1 MARGTQVV
9 LAYAPQTNTS
19 KVPASGWKT
28 LPRTSDS
35 LNNTV
40 ELTDSETIN
49 DSRLKTAGMV
59 TSANA
64 EGDVEV
70 EMIKGSYD
78 DLIEAASGNNWHT
91 GNTDKVTF
99 GGDVIKMFAIEKG
112 HKDIGQYHYWSG
124 MRVNSFSLDIPE
136 SGFIGMTF
144 GFMGSGYETAAVQY
158 SSSPD
163 TTATSP
169 KATSLSVTDVQIDGI
184 TTKGVSCVTAFSF
197 ELNNNIERQNCL
209 GAGLYG
215 NELMEMMA
223 DITGSLTLAYSKN
236 TQSMLDKQLTG
247 APVQIQVTISFND
260 DPDTYVLDIPTAQL
274 SGDVPS
280 GGMEKLET
288 QLTYTVYAETAD
300 AANAPSLKRTLKR
313 AEAEPTP

>member
-1 MARGTQVV
+1 MARGNKAVLSYSKQDDVSVV
-9 LAYAPQTNTS
+9 PLT
-19 KVPASGWKT
+19 GWKI
-28 LPRTSDS
+28 LPRVSDS

-64 EGDVEV
+64 EGDIEV
-70 EMIKGSYD
+70 EMIKTAYD
-78 DLIEAASGNNWHT
+78 DLIAAAAGNEWT
-91 GNTDKVTF
+91 TATKTKTVVF
-99 GGDVIKMFAIEKG
+99 GGDVVTKFAIEKN
-112 HKDIGQYHYWSG
+112 HKDIAQYHYWSG

-144 GFMGSGYETAAVQY
+144 GFMGGGYVASLAASAVTPTAAV
-158 SSSPD
+158 
-163 TTATSP
+163 TSP
-169 KATSLSVTDVQIDGI
+169 KATSLSVSDIKIDGV
-184 TTKGVSCVTAFSF
+184 TTKNVSCVTAFSF

-215 NELMEMMA
+215 SNFLEMMA
-223 DITGSLTLAYSKN
+223 DMTGSLTLAYSKN

-247 APVQIQVTISFND
+247 APVKIEVTVKFPD
-260 DPDTYVLDIPTAQL
+260 GDTYVLTIPKAQI

-280 GGMEKLET
+280 GGNEILQA
-288 QLTYTVYAETAD
+288 QLTYTVYAD
-300 AANAPSLKRTLKR
+300 APVDAPTLKLIT
-313 AEAEPTP
+313 A

>member
-1 MARGTQVV
+1 MARGNKAVLSYSKQDDVSVV
-9 LAYAPQTNTS
+9 PLT
-19 KVPASGWKT
+19 GWKI
-28 LPRTSDS
+28 LPRVSDS

-64 EGDVEV
+64 EGDIEV
-70 EMIKGSYD
+70 EMIKTTYD
-78 DLIEAASGNNWHT
+78 DLIAAAAGNEWT
-91 GNTDKVTF
+91 TATKTKTVVF
-99 GGDVIKMFAIEKG
+99 GGDVVTKFAIEKN
-112 HKDIGQYHYWSG
+112 HKDIAQYHYWSG

-144 GFMGSGYETAAVQY
+144 GFMGGGYAASLAASAVTPAAAV
-158 SSSPD
+158 
-163 TTATSP
+163 TSP
-169 KATSLSVTDVQIDGI
+169 KATSLSVSDIKIDGV

-215 NELMEMMA
+215 SNFLEMMA
-223 DITGSLTLAYSKN
+223 DMTGRLTLAYSKN

-247 APVQIQVTISFND
+247 APVKIEVTVKFPD
-260 DPDTYVLDIPTAQL
+260 GDTYVLTIPKAQI

-280 GGMEKLET
+280 GGNEILQA
-288 QLTYTVYAETAD
+288 QLTYTVYAD
-300 AANAPSLKRTLKR
+300 APEDAPTLKLIT
-313 AEAEPTP
+313 A

>member
-1 MARGTQVV
+1 MARGTRVV
-9 LAYAPQTNTS
+9 LAYAPQDDVDT
-19 KVPASGWKT
+19 KPASGWKT
-28 LPRTSDS
+28 LPRKSDS
-35 LNNTV
+35 LNNSV

-78 DLIEAASGNNWHT
+78 DLIAAAAGNDWD
-91 GNTDKVTF
+91 TDTVTF
-99 GGDVIKMFAIEKG
+99 GGDVVSTFAIEKG

-260 DPDTYVLDIPTAQL
+260 DPDTYVLTIPKSQIAGDI
-274 SGDVPS
+274 PS

-288 QLTYTVYAETAD
+288 QLTYTVYADTAD
-300 AANAPSLKRTLKR
+300 DAPTLVRTT
-313 AEAEPTP
+313 A

>member
-1 MARGTQVV
+1 MARGNKAVLSYSKQDDVSVV
-9 LAYAPQTNTS
+9 PLT
-19 KVPASGWKT
+19 GWKI
-28 LPRTSDS
+28 LPRVSDS

-64 EGDVEV
+64 EGDIEV
-70 EMIKGSYD
+70 EMIKGAYD
-78 DLIEAASGNNWHT
+78 DLIAAAAGNEWT
-91 GNTDKVTF
+91 TATKTKTVVF
-99 GGDVIKMFAIEKG
+99 GGDVVTKFAIEKN
-112 HKDIGQYHYWSG
+112 HKDIAQYHYWSG

-144 GFMGSGYETAAVQY
+144 GFMGGGYAASLAASAVTPTAAV
-158 SSSPD
+158 
-163 TTATSP
+163 TSP
-169 KATSLSVTDVQIDGI
+169 KATSLSVSDIKIDGV

-215 NELMEMMA
+215 SNFLEMMA
-223 DITGSLTLAYSKN
+223 DMTGSLTLAYSKN

-247 APVQIQVTISFND
+247 APVKIEVTVKFPD
-260 DPDTYVLDIPTAQL
+260 GDTYVLTIPKAQI

-280 GGMEKLET
+280 GGNEILQA
-288 QLTYTVYAETAD
+288 QLTYTVYADAPAD
-300 AANAPSLKRTLKR
+300 APTLKLIT
-313 AEAEPTP
+313 A

>member
-1 MARGTQVV
+1 MSRGSKVV
-9 LAYAPQTNTS
+9 LSYS
-19 KVPASGWKT
+19 KQDDVSVVPLTGWKI

-49 DSRLKTAGMV
+49 DSRLRTSGMV

-70 EMIKGSYD
+70 ELIKGVYD
-78 DLIEAASGNNWHT
+78 DLIAAAAGNEWVVGTPAGTNE
-91 GNTDKVTF
+91 VVF
-99 GGDVIKMFAIEKG
+99 GGDVVTNFAIEKN

-136 SGFIGMTF
+136 NGFIGMTF
-144 GFMGSGYETAAVQY
+144 GFMGAGYEASLTASATTPAAAV
-158 SSSPD
+158 
-163 TTATSP
+163 TSP
-169 KATSLSVTDVQIDGI
+169 KATSLSVSDIKIDGV

-215 NELMEMMA
+215 SSFLEMMA
-223 DITGSLTLAYSKN
+223 DMTGSLTLAYSKN
-236 TQSMLDKQLTG
+236 TQEMLNKQLTG
-247 APVQIQVTISFND
+247 DPVKIEATIKFPD
-260 DPDTYVLDIPTAQL
+260 GDTYVLTIFKAQI
-274 SGDVPS
+274 SGDIPS
-280 GGMEKLET
+280 GGMDKLEAS
-288 QLTYTVYAETAD
+288 LTYTVYADAPAD
-300 AANAPSLKRTLKR
+300 APTLKLIT
-313 AEAEPTP
+313 A

>member
-1 MARGTQVV
+1 MARGNKVV
-9 LAYAPQTNTS
+9 LAYAPQTTAGT
-19 KVPASGWKT
+19 KPVTGWKT
-28 LPRTSDS
+28 LPRVSDS

-78 DLIEAASGNNWHT
+78 DLIAAAAGNNWA
-91 GNTDKVTF
+91 TDTVTF
-99 GGDVIKMFAIEKG
+99 GGDVVQMFALEKG
-112 HKDIGQYHYWSG
+112 HKDIGHYHYWSG

-144 GFMGSGYETAAVQY
+144 GFMGSGYENAAVQY
-158 SSSPD
+158 STTPA

-169 KATSLSVTDVQIDGI
+169 KATSLSVTDVQIDNM
-184 TTKGVSCVTAFSF
+184 TTRGVSCVTAFSF
-197 ELNNNIERQNCL
+197 EVNNNIERQNCL

-247 APVQIQVTISFND
+247 APVQIQVTISFNN
-260 DPDTYVLDIPTAQL
+260 DPDTYVLTIPKAQL

-288 QLTYTVYAETAD
+288 QLTYTVYADTIAD
-300 AANAPSLKRTLKR
+300 APTLVR
-313 AEAEPTP
+313 NEATPTP

>member
-1 MARGTQVV
+1 MARGNKVV
-9 LAYAPQTNTS
+9 LAYAPQTAAET
-19 KVPASGWKT
+19 KPDSGWKT

-78 DLIEAASGNNWHT
+78 DLIEAAAGNNW
-91 GNTDKVTF
+91 NTDKVTF

-197 ELNNNIERQNCL
+197 EINNNIERQNCL

-260 DPDTYVLDIPTAQL
+260 DPDTYVLDIPKSQL

-288 QLTYTVYAETAD
+288 QLTYTVYADTAD
-300 AANAPSLKRTLKR
+300 DAPTLVRTT
-313 AEAEPTP
+313 A

>member
-1 MARGTQVV
+1 MARGNKVV
-9 LAYAPQTNTS
+9 LAYAPQTAAAT
-19 KVPASGWKT
+19 KPASGWKT

-70 EMIKGSYD
+70 EMIKGAYD
-78 DLIEAASGNNWHT
+78 DLIAAAAGNAWKVADPLK
-91 GNTDKVTF
+91 TDTIVF
-99 GGDVIKMFAIEKG
+99 GGDVVTNFAMEKA
-112 HKDIGQYHYWSG
+112 HKDITQYHYWSG

-144 GFMGSGYETAAVQY
+144 GFMGSGYENSAVQY
-158 SSSPD
+158 SATPT

-169 KATSLSVTDVQIDGI
+169 KATSLSVTDVQIDDI

-197 ELNNNIERQNCL
+197 EVNNNIERQNCL

-236 TQSMLDKQLTG
+236 TQSMLDKQLIG
-247 APVQIQVTISFND
+247 APVKIQVTISFNK
-260 DPDTYVLDIPTAQL
+260 DPDTYVLTIPKAQL

-288 QLTYTVYAETAD
+288 QLTYTVYADTIADAPTLVRKETA
-300 AANAPSLKRTLKR
+300 
-313 AEAEPTP
+313 PTP

>member
-1 MARGTQVV
+1 MARGNKVV
-9 LAYAPQTNTS
+9 LAYAPQTDTS
-19 KVPASGWKT
+19 KKPASGWKT

-78 DLIEAASGNNWHT
+78 DLIAAAAGNNWA
-91 GNTDKVTF
+91 TDTVTF
-99 GGDVIKMFAIEKG
+99 GGDVVKMFAIEKG

-144 GFMGSGYETAAVQY
+144 GFMGSGYESAAVQY
-158 SSSPD
+158 SSAPT

-169 KATSLSVTDVQIDGI
+169 KATSLSVTDVQIDNA
-184 TTKGVSCVTAFSF
+184 TTRGVSCVTAFSF
-197 ELNNNIERQNCL
+197 EVNNNIERQNCL

-260 DPDTYVLDIPTAQL
+260 DPDTYVLTIPKAQL

-288 QLTYTVYAETAD
+288 QLTYTVYAETLAD
-300 AANAPSLKRTLKR
+300 APTLVR
-313 AEAEPTP
+313 NEALPTP

>member
-1 MARGTQVV
+1 MARGNKAVLSYSKQDDVSVV
-9 LAYAPQTNTS
+9 PLT
-19 KVPASGWKT
+19 GWKI
-28 LPRTSDS
+28 LPRVSDS

-70 EMIKGSYD
+70 EMIKGTYD
-78 DLIEAASGNNWHT
+78 DLIAAAAGNEWT
-91 GNTDKVTF
+91 TATKTKTVVF
-99 GGDVIKMFAIEKG
+99 GGDVVTKFAIEKN
-112 HKDIGQYHYWSG
+112 HKDIAQYHYWSG

-144 GFMGSGYETAAVQY
+144 GFMGGGYAASLAASAVTPTAAV
-158 SSSPD
+158 
-163 TTATSP
+163 TSP
-169 KATSLSVTDVQIDGI
+169 KATSLSVSDIKINGV

-215 NELMEMMA
+215 SNFLQMMA
-223 DITGSLTLAYSKN
+223 DMTGSLTLAYSKN

-247 APVQIQVTISFND
+247 APVKIEVTVKFPD
-260 DPDTYVLDIPTAQL
+260 GDTYVLTIFKAQI
-274 SGDVPS
+274 SGDIPS
-280 GGMEKLET
+280 GGNEILQA
-288 QLTYTVYAETAD
+288 QLTYTVYADTPAD
-300 AANAPSLKRTLKR
+300 APTLVRTT
-313 AEAEPTP
+313 A

>member
-1 MARGTQVV
+1 MARGNKVV
-9 LAYAPQTNTS
+9 LAYAPQVAVET
-19 KVPASGWKT
+19 KPVSGWKT

-70 EMIKGSYD
+70 EMIKSSYD
-78 DLIEAASGNNWHT
+78 DLIEAAAGNNWAIDT
-91 GNTDKVTF
+91 ITF
-99 GGDVIKMFAIEKG
+99 GGDVVKMFAIEKG

-144 GFMGSGYETAAVQY
+144 GFMGSGYENSAVQY
-158 SSSPD
+158 SSEPT

-169 KATSLSVTDVQIDGI
+169 KATSLSVTDVQIDGV

-197 ELNNNIERQNCL
+197 EVNNNIERQNCL

-247 APVQIQVTISFND
+247 APVKIQVTISFND
-260 DPDTYVLDIPTAQL
+260 DPDTYVLTIPKAQL

-288 QLTYTVYAETAD
+288 QLTYTVYADTIDD
-300 AANAPSLKRTLKR
+300 APTLVR
-313 AEAEPTP
+313 SEV

>member
-1 MARGTQVV
+1 MSRGSKVV
-9 LAYAPQTNTS
+9 LSYAKQTAVET
-19 KVPASGWKT
+19 KPTTGWKI

-49 DSRLKTAGMV
+49 DSRLRTAGMV

-70 EMIKGSYD
+70 EMIKATYD
-78 DLIEAASGNNWHT
+78 DLIAAAAGNEWVIGT
-91 GNTDKVTF
+91 PVKTNTVTF
-99 GGDVIKMFAIEKG
+99 GGDVVTNFAIEKN

-144 GFMGSGYETAAVQY
+144 GFMGAGYVASETASA
-158 SSSPD
+158 
-163 TTATSP
+163 TTPAAAITTP
-169 KATSLSVTDVQIDGI
+169 KATSLSVSDIQIDGV

-215 NELMEMMA
+215 SAFLEMMA
-223 DITGSLTLAYSKN
+223 DMTGSLTLAYSKN
-236 TQSMLDKQLTG
+236 TQSMLNKQLTG
-247 APVQIQVTISFND
+247 APIKIEVTIKF
-260 DPDTYVLDIPTAQL
+260 PDNSTYILTIPKAQV
-274 SGDVPS
+274 SGDIPS
-280 GGMEKLET
+280 GGMDKLEAS
-288 QLTYTVYAETAD
+288 LTYTVYAD
-300 AANAPSLKRTLKR
+300 APIDAPTLKLIT
-313 AEAEPTP
+313 A

>member
-1 MARGTQVV
+1 MARGNKVV
-9 LAYAPQTNTS
+9 LAYAPQTDTS
-19 KVPASGWKT
+19 TKPASGWKT

-35 LNNTV
+35 LNNSV

-70 EMIKGSYD
+70 EMIKGTYD
-78 DLIEAASGNNWHT
+78 DLIEAAAGNNWA
-91 GNTDKVTF
+91 TDTVTF
-99 GGDVIKMFAIEKG
+99 GGDVVKMFALEKG

-158 SSSPD
+158 SSAPTPS
-163 TTATSP
+163 ATSP
-169 KATSLSVTDVQIDGI
+169 KATSLSVTDVKIDGV

-197 ELNNNIERQNCL
+197 EVNNNIERQNCL

-236 TQSMLDKQLTG
+236 TQALLDKQLKG
-247 APVQIQVTISFND
+247 APVKIEVTITFND
-260 DPDTYVLDIPTAQL
+260 DPDTYVLTIPKAQIA
-274 SGDVPS
+274 GDVPS

-288 QLTYTVYAETAD
+288 QLTYTVYADTIAD
-300 AANAPSLKRTLKR
+300 APTLVR
-313 AEAEPTP
+313 SEATPTP

>member
-1 MARGTQVV
+1 MARGTRVV
-9 LAYAPQTNTS
+9 LAYAPQDDVDT
-19 KVPASGWKT
+19 KPVEGWKT
-28 LPRTSDS
+28 LPRKSDS
-35 LNNTV
+35 LNNSV

-78 DLIEAASGNNWHT
+78 DLIAAAAGNNW
-91 GNTDKVTF
+91 NKNKVTF
-99 GGDVIKMFAIEKG
+99 GGDAIKMFAIEKG

-236 TQSMLDKQLTG
+236 TQELLDKQLKG
-247 APVQIQVTISFND
+247 APVKIEVTITFND
-260 DPDTYVLDIPTAQL
+260 DPDTYVLTIPKSQIA
-274 SGDVPS
+274 GDVPS

-288 QLTYTVYAETAD
+288 QLTYTVYADTPAD
-300 AANAPSLKRTLKR
+300 APTLVRTT
-313 AEAEPTP
+313 A

>member
-1 MARGTQVV
+1 MARGNKVV
-9 LAYAPQTNTS
+9 LAYAPQTAAGT
-19 KVPASGWKT
+19 KPASGWKT

-78 DLIEAASGNNWHT
+78 DLIEAAAGNNWA
-91 GNTDKVTF
+91 TDTVTF
-99 GGDVIKMFAIEKG
+99 GGDVVKMFAIEKG

-124 MRVNSFSLDIPE
+124 MRVNSFSIDIPE

-158 SSSPD
+158 SSAPT

-169 KATSLSVTDVQIDGI
+169 KATSLSVTDVQIDGV

-236 TQSMLDKQLTG
+236 TQLMLDKQLTG
-247 APVQIQVTISFND
+247 APVQIQVTISFSK
-260 DPDTYVLDIPTAQL
+260 DPDTYVLTIPKAQL

-288 QLTYTVYAETAD
+288 QLTYTVYADTIADAPTLVRKETA
-300 AANAPSLKRTLKR
+300 
-313 AEAEPTP
+313 PTP

>member
-1 MARGTQVV
+1 MARGNKVV
-9 LAYAPQTNTS
+9 LAYAPQTDTS
-19 KVPASGWKT
+19 EVPASGWKT
-28 LPRTSDS
+28 LPRKSDS
-35 LNNTV
+35 LNNSV

-78 DLIEAASGNNWHT
+78 DLIEAAAGNNWD
-91 GNTDKVTF
+91 TDKVTF

-236 TQSMLDKQLTG
+236 TQELLDKQLKG
-247 APVQIQVTISFND
+247 APVKIEVTITFND
-260 DPDTYVLDIPTAQL
+260 DPDTYVLTIPKSQIA
-274 SGDVPS
+274 GDVPS

-288 QLTYTVYAETAD
+288 QLTYTVYADTPAD
-300 AANAPSLKRTLKR
+300 APTLVRTT
-313 AEAEPTP
+313 A